1 MRPILQIVVFALAV
15 LTTTFSAH
23 ATQAAETALATQHD
37 AASTNLTE
45 GEHSALKSAGKTKRP
60 NVLFISIDDLN
71 DWIEP
76 LGGHPQAR
84 TPNFNRLAK
93 RAVNFTNAHCPS
105 PGCNPSRTAI
115 MTGLAPY
122 TSGVYS
128 NYQDW
133 REVITD
139 SKTMGAYFRDNGYHT
154 AGAGKIYH
162 YHMVDKTGWDN
173 YWPSQ
178 TQNMPTE
185 LIPNK
190 SNSQFATTK
199 TPTPQTMNM
208 PAFHQM
214 YGMFDWFPLE
224 ANDAD
229 MADFKS
235 VDFII
240 DQMNQKTHNKPLFL
254 ACGIYRPHLPWYV
267 PKKYFD
273 MFPLDKVKLPEL
285 KDGDFTRL
293 SPRAKG
299 IALRGSDSE
308 GKGYHAH
315 VVDAGQWKPA
325 VQGYLASI
333 AFADAML
340 GRLLDALDESGQADN
355 TIIVV
360 WSDHG
365 WQLGEKQHWR
375 KFALWEN
382 VCRSVLMIHV
392 PKGLGGLESGSKDG
406 QSCTRPVSLQ
416 SIYPT
421 LVDVCGL
428 PTYDRIDGR
437 SLKPLL
443 ADPTATWDAVAIST
457 YDFGEFSVRDERYRY
472 TTYIDG
478 SEELYDLKT
487 DPHEWT
493 NLIDSQSHA
502 EVKRRLASKIPNDPA
517 PLVKTSE
524 KLKPHHIPPFRSK
537 KDYEEWLEHGKDNQY
552 LINKYWK

>member
-1 MRPILQIVVFALAV
+1 VSE
-15 LTTTFSAH
+15 LTTPEI
-23 ATQAAETALATQHD
+23 Q
-37 AASTNLTE
+37 
-45 GEHSALKSAGKTKRP
+45 KP

-76 LGGHPQAR
+76 LGGHPQAK
-84 TPNFNRLAK
+84 TPNLNRLAR

-139 SKTMGAYFRDNGYHT
+139 SKTLGAYFREHGYYT
-154 AGAGKIYH
+154 AGAGKIFH
-162 YHMVDKTGWDN
+162 YHMVDRTGWDD

-185 LIPNK
+185 LMPDK
-190 SNSQFATTK
+190 SKSSLATAENPVPK
-199 TPTPQTMNM
+199 TMNM
-208 PAFHQM
+208 PMFRYM
-214 YGMFDWFPLE
+214 YGMFDWFPL
-224 ANDAD
+224 DAEDSD
-229 MADFKS
+229 MADYKS
-235 VDFII
+235 VDYII
-240 DQMNQKTHNKPLFL
+240 DQLNQNERDKPFFL

-267 PKKYFD
+267 PKKYFE
-273 MFPLDKVKLPEL
+273 MFPIDTLQLP
-285 KDGDFTRL
+285 KTSQGDFDRL
-293 SPRAKG
+293 SNRQKD
-299 IALRGSDSE
+299 IARRGFDKNGE
-308 GKGYHAH
+308 GYHAH
-315 VVDAGQWKPA
+315 VTQANQWKQA

-340 GRLLDALDESGQADN
+340 GRLLDALDQSGHADN
-355 TIIVV
+355 TIIVL

-392 PKGLGGLESGSKDG
+392 PKKMGGLTNGSQDG
-406 QSCTRPVSLQ
+406 EACRRAVSLQ
-416 SIYPT
+416 DIYPT
-421 LVDVCGL
+421 LVDLCGL
-428 PTYDRIDGR
+428 PQNDRVDGN

-443 ADPTATWDAVAIST
+443 ADPSKPWDQVAIST
-457 YDFGEFSVRDERYRY
+457 YDFGEFSIRDDRYRY
-472 TTYIDG
+472 TIYIDG

-487 DPHEWT
+487 DPHEWK
-493 NLIDSQSHA
+493 NLADVARLNS
-502 EVKRRLASKIPNDPA
+502 VKKQLMARIPNNPA

-537 KDYEEWLEHGKDNQY
+537 NEYREWLENGKDNQY
-552 LINKYWK
+552 LIDKYWNK